1 MPEGLFFSINRRE
14 REEGSGKGFGRFF
27 LWACRVGKEL
37 IYFAWNLFSL
47 AWELLRFKSIK
58 DRIITGDRNN
68 FFKVSKTKKKSVVR
82 KILSIEI
89 FIWPIIFK
97 ISPPIFPFSIHFI
110 DRSKDDFSQHADDSK
125 RSFETVWYTKTYV
138 PRDCHRSESSNNIS
152 ISKIS

>member
-1 MPEGLFFSINRRE
+1 M
-14 REEGSGKGFGRFF
+14 
-27 LWACRVGKEL
+27 
-37 IYFAWNLFSL
+37 
-47 AWELLRFKSIK
+47 
-58 DRIITGDRNN
+58 ITGDRNN

-82 KILSIEI
+82 KILSI

-97 ISPPIFPFSIHFI
+97 ISPPIFLFSIHFI